1 MPTITAT
8 KLRENTPDSTVF
20 RLPGDSAM
28 VRHQLTRDRK
38 LAVYGSTFPTTK
50 GTVKVVRDIQILDP
64 TGKVSRTQPCLVE
77 LTVSIPNGTA
87 EAQFNEVLQE
97 ATSTALSQA
106 AILFSGYLPGD
117 NFSLT
122 VA

>member
-8 KLRENTPDSTVF
+8 KLRENTPDSWIY
-20 RLPGDSAM
+20 RLPDDSAM
-28 VRHQLTRDRK
+28 VRHQLTRSRK

-77 LTVSIPNGTA
+77 ITVSIPNGMTA
-87 EAQFNEVLQE
+87 VQFNVVLQE
-97 ATSTALSQA
+97 ATSTALTQA
-106 AILFSGYLPGD
+106 DILFGGYLPGD